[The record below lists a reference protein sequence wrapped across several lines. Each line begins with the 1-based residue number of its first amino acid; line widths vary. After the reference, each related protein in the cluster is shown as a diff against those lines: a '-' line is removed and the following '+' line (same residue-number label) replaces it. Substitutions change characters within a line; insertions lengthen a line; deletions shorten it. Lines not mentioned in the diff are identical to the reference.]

1 MKIIAVMSSSK
12 SGNTTEIVNYFE
24 KQLKVMT
31 DVVFEYLYL
40 SDYTID
46 FCVGCHNCI
55 FFGED
60 KCPHHARVKPLED
73 ILLAADGIVLASPG
87 YMFSVTGRMKNFL
100 DHVAYNCHRPK
111 YFGKKAYLLS
121 ACTKWQESSVFKPL
135 ETWASGAGF
144 TMTGKTYVE
153 MLPFPLTEK
162 ILNKSKEKIREAA
175 ATFYS

>member
-55 FFGED
+55 
-60 KCPHHARVKPLED
+60 
-73 ILLAADGIVLASPG
+73 S
-87 YMFSVTGRMKNFL
+87 
-100 DHVAYNCHRPK
+100 
-111 YFGKKAYLLS
+111 LS
-121 ACTKWQESSVFKPL
+121 GV
-135 ETWASGAGF
+135 
-144 TMTGKTYVE
+144 YV
-153 MLPFPLTEK
+153 
-162 ILNKSKEKIREAA
+162 
-175 ATFYS
+175 

>member
-1 MKIIAVMSSSK
+1 
-12 SGNTTEIVNYFE
+12 
-24 KQLKVMT
+24 
-31 DVVFEYLYL
+31 
-40 SDYTID
+40 
-46 FCVGCHNCI
+46 
-55 FFGED
+55 
-60 KCPHHARVKPLED
+60 
-73 ILLAADGIVLASPG
+73 
-87 YMFSVTGRMKNFL
+87 MFSVTGRMKNFL

-162 ILNKSKEKIREAA
+162 ILNKSNEKIRKAA
-175 ATFYS
+175 ATFYSQLTRKQELKPDFGSVMIFHVFRMLAKLAPHVMQADLTYFKQKRAYEKKAKWYLPAKISYLRDRFACFHGFRNPLWDLR